1 MDLCPTSLGGG
12 GCLFYITGGVG
23 SLSHITWMIGGYIYP
38 LGGSRLIIPAHCIQG
53 ERPCSGLPSD
63 PSVWDP
69 MKEVQQMVGVVQG
82 SQGEKLVL
90 LEPIGKGGF
99 GTVYKGRWRN
109 LDVAVKVRDHRP

>member
-1 MDLCPTSLGGG
+1 
-12 GCLFYITGGVG
+12 
-23 SLSHITWMIGGYIYP
+23 
-38 LGGSRLIIPAHCIQG
+38 
-53 ERPCSGLPSD
+53 
-63 PSVWDP
+63 

-109 LDVAVKVRDHRP
+109 LDVAVKVRGLDVL